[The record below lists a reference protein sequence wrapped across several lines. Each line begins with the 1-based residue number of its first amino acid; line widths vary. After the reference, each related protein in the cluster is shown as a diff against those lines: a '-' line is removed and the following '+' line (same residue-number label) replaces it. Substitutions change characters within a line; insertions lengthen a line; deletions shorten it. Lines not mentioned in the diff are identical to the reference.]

1 MGWKM
6 KVTNIFKVVSVG
18 IMLLIFWF
26 SDQNGEESL
35 KQSNFILRYLKDL
48 LQIVGLD
55 VRKVAHFTI
64 YMSLGI
70 SLTLSREKKSMR
82 NFIEVVAFVFL
93 YACSDEFHQ
102 SFVPGRGP
110 SFKDVIID
118 TCGGM
123 TGALL
128 ARKKI

>member
-1 MGWKM
+1 M

-48 LQIVGLD
+48 LEVVGLD

-70 SLTLSREKKSMR
+70 SLTLSREKKNVR
-82 NFIEVVAFVFL
+82 TFAEVVAFVFL

-118 TCGGM
+118 TCGGV

-128 ARKKI
+128 VRKKIWRYW

>member
-1 MGWKM
+1 M
-6 KVTNIFKVVSVG
+6 KVTNVFKVVSFG

-48 LQIVGLD
+48 FEVVGLD

-64 YMSLGI
+64 YMSLGV
-70 SLTLSREKKSMR
+70 SLTLSREKKNMR
-82 NFIEVVAFVFL
+82 TFTEVVAFVFL

-102 SFVPGRGP
+102 SLVPGRGP

-118 TCGGM
+118 TCGGV

-128 ARKKI
+128 ARTKI